1 MLVVDAHEV
10 SIDIDGQGTDIWTA
24 KWDGGDKVQVFRGDF
39 INNRVLFNH
48 MYSLDAPEGMDLKV
62 FCEWA
67 EELLT
72 SMIQQAEVLP

>member
-10 SIDIDGQGTDIWTA
+10 SIDVDGHGTDIWTA
-24 KWDGGDKVQVFRGDF
+24 KWDGGAKVQVFRGDF

-48 MYSLDAPEGMDLKV
+48 MYSLDAPEGMNLKV

-67 EELLT
+67 EELLS